1 MATHE
6 QTTSW
11 KGKMAFEANINGHH
25 FLMDTT
31 EDGGG
36 ENAAPSP
43 KPLVLT
49 ALSGCTGMDVVS
61 IMRKM
66 RKEPN
71 SFELFVKAEVTD
83 THPKEYCA
91 IHLEYRIEA
100 PDDYRE
106 AALQAV
112 ALSQE
117 KYCGVNSML
126 KKIMPVTYT
135 ILFNGEVIK
144 DSRPA

>member
-1 MATHE
+1 MHE
-6 QTTSW
+6 LTTTW
-11 KGKMAFEANINGHH
+11 KGKMAFEATINGHKL
-25 FLMDTT
+25 LMDTT
-31 EDGGG
+31 EAGGG
-36 ENAAPSP
+36 DNSAPSP

-49 ALSGCTGMDVVS
+49 ALTGCTGMDVVS

-66 RKEPN
+66 RKEPQ
-71 SFELFVKAEVTD
+71 SLELHVQGEVTE

-100 PDDYRE
+100 PADYQD

-112 ALSQE
+112 SLSQE

-126 KKIMPVTYT
+126 KKVMPVSYAVV
-135 ILFNGEVIK
+135 FNGQTVY
-144 DSRPA
+144 DSRGAI

>member
-6 QTTSW
+6 LTTSW
-11 KGKMAFEANINGHH
+11 KGKMAFEANINGHLL
-25 FLMDTT
+25 LMDAN
-31 EDGGG
+31 EAGGG
-36 ENAAPSP
+36 DNSAPSP

-71 SFELFVKAEVTD
+71 SFDLLVKAELTD

-100 PDDYRE
+100 PANYRE

-112 ALSQE
+112 VLSQE

-126 KKIMPVTYT
+126 KKIMPVTHT